1 MNKKFKGYLSSRSLI
16 NGEFETQKIQ
26 NLVVREVCKY
36 NSYDL
41 QLSSVEYIMND
52 CYMILNTLIDNLKI
66 YDGVVFFSLFQ
77 MPYDEKK
84 RMFIYNKFIKR
95 KKIIFF
101 ANEKIELKNK
111 NDILLCENII
121 KVTKILKFTPKTI
134 S

>member
-66 YDGVVFFSLFQ
+66 YDGVVFFSLLTVLQ
-77 MPYDEKK
+77 IGHSIIISV
-84 RMFIYNKFIKR
+84 FILGLFGHSSS
-95 KKIIFF
+95 
-101 ANEKIELKNK
+101 ECL
-111 NDILLCENII
+111 
-121 KVTKILKFTPKTI
+121 
-134 S
+134 